1 MRPIGPTGGPSAN
14 VPTRQ
19 TPAGQQPDTIS
30 PRPMFRTLQIAA
42 GGLSA
47 QRARLE
53 VAAQNIAN
61 AETTRTPEGGPYKR
75 RFVQLEALADASRAG
90 ALMNPGTSPATG
102 GTTSAA
108 PGSDSAVAAGDT
120 EPQED
125 VIGVHIAGIYEDQT
139 PGPLVYDPG
148 HPDADA
154 NGYVRMPNVRVT
166 DEMMEMMDA
175 RRIYDANATVFQ
187 AAKAMLHRALEI

>member
-1 MRPIGPTGGPSAN
+1 MKPTDP
-14 VPTRQ
+14 VPT
-19 TPAGQQPDTIS
+19 
-30 PRPMFRTLQIAA
+30 RPMFRMLQIAS

-61 AETTRTPEGGPYKR
+61 AETTRTAEGGPYKR
-75 RFVQLEALADASRAG
+75 RYVEIEALADASRAN
-90 ALMNPGTSPATG
+90 ALMNPGTSAAAG
-102 GTTSAA
+102 GVSTTADSTS
-108 PGSDSAVAAGDT
+108 PSAVTPGDT
-120 EPQED
+120 APEED
-125 VIGVHIAGIYEDQT
+125 VVGVHVAAIREDLT

-154 NGYVRMPNVRVT
+154 NGYVRMPNVHVT

-175 RRIYDANATVFQ
+175 RRVYDANATVFQ

>member
-1 MRPIGPTGGPSAN
+1 M
-14 VPTRQ
+14 
-19 TPAGQQPDTIS
+19 PDPIS
-30 PRPMFRTLQIAA
+30 PRPMFRALQIAS

-61 AETTRTPEGGPYKR
+61 SETTRTPDGGPYKR
-75 RFVQLEALADASRAG
+75 RYVQLEALADASRAN
-90 ALMNPGTSPATG
+90 ALMNPGTSLTSG
-102 GTTSAA
+102 GVTE
-108 PGSDSAVAAGDT
+108 PGSQPVISAGQNAP
-120 EPQED
+120 EED
-125 VIGVHIAGIYEDQT
+125 VIGVHVAGIYEDPT

-148 HPDADA
+148 HPDADV
-154 NGYVRMPNVRVT
+154 NGYVRMPNVHVT

-175 RRIYDANATVFQ
+175 RRVYDANATVFQ